1 MRRFA
6 TAIAALAFGIGP
18 VLALDGPGRALVP
31 STTALQVSNDAVLVG
46 AAGEEVSRTFIPPYS
61 GTVRV
66 IWEVRSTDGSNVVSA
81 AEVQHLS
88 SCTKNTTGTGF
99 LVRAC
104 NSLRVTGGMP
114 ITVSAS
120 PDQNTN
126 RASLRNVRLYYT
138 VRDSDGKAIVYPSQ
152 TRICANKNWCERR
165 SDTCGPVGGYGK
177 CLLTQFGKN
186 VCAEILFQT
195 PNCSDCAAPN
205 CTNCV
210 CVVATAADKCNN
222 GVNGFPYIC
231 VRRVAN

>member
-18 VLALDGPGRALVP
+18 ALALDGPGRALVP
-31 STTALQVSNDAVLVG
+31 STTELQVSNDDLLAG

-61 GTVRV
+61 GKVRV
-66 IWEVRSTDGSNVVSA
+66 RWGVRSGDGSNVVSG

-88 SCTKNTTGTGF
+88 SCTRNSTGTGF
-99 LVRAC
+99 VVKAC
-104 NSLRVTGGMP
+104 DIRVTGGMP
-114 ITVSAS
+114 VTVSAS

-126 RASLRNVRLYYT
+126 TASLRNVRLYYT
-138 VRDSDGKAIVYPSQ
+138 VRNSNGKAIVYSGE

-177 CLLTQFGKN
+177 CLLTPFGRN
-186 VCAEILFQT
+186 VCAEILFQAQ
-195 PNCSDCAAPN
+195 NCSDCAAPS
-205 CTNCV
+205 CTDCV

-222 GVNGFPYIC
+222 GASGFPYIC